1 MFPLLLFLAVTAP
14 HPCDAGIVQSSR
26 PLTIKGEPAVCSQY
40 VTAAVGD
47 GSIVVYAIEAVDRPK
62 SSDFPHQVFVAFGR
76 RSADKAWK
84 LSDRH
89 DVTATLLNSGDIGDF
104 IVMDARVDRF
114 TLAGTTFVDAGV
126 STTISGS
133 GGISATKDLMFR
145 IEGGK
150 LLPAATLETEG
161 YARGGV
167 TFLHQITSE
176 MLVGEDEVVQVKRD
190 RLARG
195 RNAGKPLTVHCKVSR
210 TVHKIIDGRLER
222 SGEIDASELE
232 GLRPRLRPL
241 PRFDTREIVPCCAG
255 CSIAN

>member
-1 MFPLLLFLAVTAP
+1 MFPLLLFLAVTAR
-14 HPCDAGIVQSSR
+14 HPCDAGIVQPSR
-26 PLTIKGEPAVCSQY
+26 PLTIKGKPAVCAQY

-47 GSIVVYAIEAVDRPK
+47 ASVVVYAIEAVDRPR
-62 SSDFPHQVFVAFGR
+62 SSDFPHRVFVAFGKR
-76 RSADKAWK
+76 RADNTWR

-89 DVTATLLNSGDIGDF
+89 DVTATLLSNEDPGDLIE
-104 IVMDARVDRF
+104 MDARVDRF
-114 TLAGTTFVDAGV
+114 TLAGARFVDVGV

-150 LLPAATLETEG
+150 LLPAATLETAG

-176 MLVGEDEVVQVKRD
+176 LLVGKDEVVLVKRD

-195 RNAGKPLTVHCKVSR
+195 KSPEKPLTVHCKVSR
-210 TVHKIIDGRLER
+210 TVYKIIDGRLER

-232 GLRPRLRPL
+232 RLRPRLRPL

-255 CSIAN
+255 CSISN